1 MSDTVFIVSTG
12 GNRDGFVVV
21 GVYRSYDKAE
31 AAAMVVETE
40 FDGGWNGRRGLWT
53 NGDAYVEVT
62 SHVIEP

>member
-21 GVYRSYDKAE
+21 GVYRSHDKAE

-40 FDGGWNGRRGLWT
+40 LGGGWLGAG
-53 NGDAYVEVT
+53 GCAYVEVT